1 MQDIGYLIGVLCAIG
16 AGIFNNLGTVVQ
28 KKVVNELPKG
38 EKVGRNLL
46 KNPLW
51 LFGLVLQLV
60 LGTILFLFA
69 YDIVPEWGIGIGP
82 ALVPGL
88 MAAGLIVLALG
99 SVKILGEKLKWQE
112 YAGILLMIAAITL
125 LGFSKLESD
134 VTEAHLADPAF
145 ILRLSIFTIVLFLSA
160 LFCEILQRRKEKYR
174 GIYYAVFSG
183 FMFSLSNFWVAPLIT
198 LMALAFG
205 GQYILFFIIAIVIL
219 LAVNV
224 LGIFKIQ
231 QSFQHGQ
238 AANLIP
244 IQQVPIQITPIF
256 VYFAIFLLTPPTI
269 LSLPF
274 MIGGIALIII
284 SSFLLAKRQAQL
296 EEIK

>member
-1 MQDIGYLIGVLCAIG
+1 
-16 AGIFNNLGTVVQ
+16 
-28 KKVVNELPKG
+28 
-38 EKVGRNLL
+38 
-46 KNPLW
+46 
-51 LFGLVLQLV
+51 
-60 LGTILFLFA
+60 
-69 YDIVPEWGIGIGP
+69 
-82 ALVPGL
+82 
-88 MAAGLIVLALG
+88 
-99 SVKILGEKLKWQE
+99 
-112 YAGILLMIAAITL
+112 
-125 LGFSKLESD
+125 
-134 VTEAHLADPAF
+134 
-145 ILRLSIFTIVLFLSA
+145 
-160 LFCEILQRRKEKYR
+160 
-174 GIYYAVFSG
+174 
-183 FMFSLSNFWVAPLIT
+183 MFSLSNFWVAPLIT